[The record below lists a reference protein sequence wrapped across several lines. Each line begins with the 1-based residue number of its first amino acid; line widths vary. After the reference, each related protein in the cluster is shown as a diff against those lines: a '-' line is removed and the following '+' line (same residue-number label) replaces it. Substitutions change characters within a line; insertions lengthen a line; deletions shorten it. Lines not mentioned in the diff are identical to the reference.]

1 MMACSRKS
9 TSPTST
15 LLASEPGG
23 IFFIKCVSG
32 CVCVCVCVCVHVCV
46 CVCVCVCMCVCLY
59 MHGIIYMYIYVY
71 KSTHLDWF

>member
-46 CVCVCVCMCVCLY
+46 CVCVHVCVSIHAWYNIHV
-59 MHGIIYMYIYVY
+59 YIRV
-71 KSTHLDWF
+71 